1 MIAND
6 KVRWFLVRCT
16 FTSGAAELKKDTSCE
31 SVWPIVA
38 DHTEE
43 EHGRIDSAIMQWL
56 GLEEVVH

>member
-16 FTSGAAELKKDTSCE
+16 FIGGAAELKKDTSCE
-31 SVWPIVA
+31 CVWPIVA

-43 EHGRIDSAIMQWL
+43 EHGRIDRAIM
-56 GLEEVVH
+56 